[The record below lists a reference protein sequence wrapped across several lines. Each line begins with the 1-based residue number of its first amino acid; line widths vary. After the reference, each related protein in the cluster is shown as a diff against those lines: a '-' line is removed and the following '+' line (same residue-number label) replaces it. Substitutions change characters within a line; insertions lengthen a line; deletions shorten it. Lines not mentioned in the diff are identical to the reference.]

1 MLVNTA
7 IEDYSIA
14 KLKAV
19 VLDELHMVDDQH
31 RGYTLEL
38 IATKLLSLENPV
50 QIIAMSATVPV
61 SSSRAARSQA
71 QAKFIIRT
79 WTSWPAG
86 STPTPMKRAIGRYR

>member
-7 IEDYSIA
+7 IEDCSIA

-38 IATKLLSLENPV
+38 IATKLLSLEHSV

-61 SSSRAARSQA
+61 SRHYTALQISS
-71 QAKFIIRT
+71 KFHL
-79 WTSWPAG
+79 
-86 STPTPMKRAIGRYR
+86 